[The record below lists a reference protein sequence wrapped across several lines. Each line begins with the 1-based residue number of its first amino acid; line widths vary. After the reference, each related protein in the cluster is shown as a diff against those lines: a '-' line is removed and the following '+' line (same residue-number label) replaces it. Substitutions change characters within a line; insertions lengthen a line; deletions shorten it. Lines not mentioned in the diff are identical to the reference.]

1 MSPKKMLV
9 RVSAT
14 YHLNVEVGS
23 TLRRGEKINEG
34 PETDE
39 SSRAPVSGVVQSI
52 RFDPERHEFVLVIVP
67 AD

>member
-1 MSPKKMLV
+1 MNPKRVRV

-23 TLRRGEKINEG
+23 TIRQGQKMNEG

-39 SSRAPVSGVVQSI
+39 SSRAPVSGVVRNI
-52 RFDPERHEFVLVIVP
+52 RFDPERHEFVLVIAP